1 MSVIHDT
8 VRIPSTGLIGIGN
21 IRRIGKYPFFS
32 DSRFY
37 VAIPLHPSAPCGSL
51 RGDRLFA
58 SQAPRC
64 PLSRA
69 LPFWLSNSP
78 VPFSAPRQGPTW
90 PEFRQGNLRNYE
102 RKKLKETE
110 LVTKW
115 AVQIEQKPIT
125 GKKASQNNRALIN
138 YKTGPIKWMID
149 SFLDNS
155 SSELLILS
163 Q

>member
-1 MSVIHDT
+1 M
-8 VRIPSTGLIGIGN
+8 N
-21 IRRIGKYPFFS
+21 
-32 DSRFY
+32 
-37 VAIPLHPSAPCGSL
+37 A
-51 RGDRLFA
+51 
-58 SQAPRC
+58 
-64 PLSRA
+64 
-69 LPFWLSNSP
+69 
-78 VPFSAPRQGPTW
+78 
-90 PEFRQGNLRNYE
+90 
-102 RKKLKETE
+102 KKSKETE